1 MRQKK
6 TRKMV
11 EGAAIAAIFGVLF
24 LIDMYTGGL
33 FGYYLYF
40 VLPTLI
46 VWYGYKYALKD
57 SLTLSIVIFFITL
70 FVASPLSLYYS
81 ISALLAGIVIG
92 YCVKKKV
99 NATTLFLTTTTI
111 TLLSNILMYTL
122 FSKLFEMD
130 LLSEATSMYHMVES
144 FMPSGSMIAIDVFLQ
159 FVPLVIFFMGIIE
172 AYVMILLM
180 VLILPR
186 LKVPFSFQFNFLL
199 MKFPR
204 GFGIIC
210 LIIMAINY
218 FVNGSLLLDYLDII
232 LKTILII
239 QGASVVGLYF
249 TLNKKV
255 IFYFL
260 SMLLLIVPYSW
271 YVYGI
276 LGFVDIMIGIKKK
289 LLYNKNKQ

>member
-289 LLYNKNKQ
+289 LLYNKNK